1 MILPIRKT
9 ERFCAEKHIQFDPTY
24 FIYLAMVNSMV
35 SIEQTFL
42 SLGEL
47 FRLGNGQP
55 KMGRGFC
62 SPQSTREGGSA
73 ILLSRSHVCY
83 LPTLRYSLCIYI
95 YFDLQVSTHD
105 IHVLMLYPV
114 LLYRYTLRLV
124 RTGTTITSTN
134 LFT

>member
-1 MILPIRKT
+1 
-9 ERFCAEKHIQFDPTY
+9 
-24 FIYLAMVNSMV
+24 MV

-47 FRLGNGQP
+47 FQLGNGQP

-73 ILLSRSHVCY
+73 LLLSRSHVCY

-105 IHVLMLYPV
+105 IHVLMLYPG
-114 LLYRYTLRLV
+114 LLYLTASAYWHNHNLDQPIYIDPNLTL
-124 RTGTTITSTN
+124 TIVTN
-134 LFT
+134 FTWSGRPTL